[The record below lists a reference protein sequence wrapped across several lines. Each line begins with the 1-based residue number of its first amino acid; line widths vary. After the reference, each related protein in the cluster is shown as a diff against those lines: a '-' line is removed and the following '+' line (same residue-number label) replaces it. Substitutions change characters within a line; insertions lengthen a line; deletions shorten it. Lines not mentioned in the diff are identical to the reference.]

1 MISESPLSGAERVPA
16 VISQTF
22 VQVVPSLAVPG
33 LRRLRS
39 VTAAQ
44 GLDGISVK
52 ADPSSGM
59 QLSATLIQ
67 EEAMEITFVAKDPD
81 SVPNQSPTLY
91 KTDRDSW
98 LVQGWAV
105 TDPAALAEMNI
116 PEGETVVEIPD
127 RLVPFFRREG

>member
-1 MISESPLSGAERVPA
+1 MGRGDGCP
-16 VISQTF
+16 
-22 VQVVPSLAVPG
+22 
-33 LRRLRS
+33 
-39 VTAAQ
+39 

-52 ADPSSGM
+52 TDASSGV
-59 QLSATLIQ
+59 QLSATLLQ
-67 EEAMEITFVAKDPD
+67 EEAMQITFVAKDPD